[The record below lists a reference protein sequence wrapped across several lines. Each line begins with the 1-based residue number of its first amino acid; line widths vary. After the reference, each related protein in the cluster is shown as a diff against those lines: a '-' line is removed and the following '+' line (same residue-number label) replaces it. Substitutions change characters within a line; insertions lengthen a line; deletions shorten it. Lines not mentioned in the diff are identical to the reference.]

1 MMKNSKHQ
9 QGAATIWYIFL
20 IGAIMSLGALA
31 IEGSRYIGKKARLG
45 DALEAGSIAVAS
57 NDRVSKEFKIDSEM
71 PSGRSA
77 RETAKIWLHHYL
89 ADDTA
94 LDIKKVERKE
104 VSNSYGK
111 DELITPYKVD
121 YFRYDLEA
129 TSTHDSWF
137 RFTDWARFKDKVDVS
152 NTGAAGRI
160 KGNHEPADVVFVAD
174 FSGSMNLCYS
184 KRHGEYRCR
193 WWETSRL
200 GHLKEAID
208 EVTKSLYSV
217 NEKSTFGFIPF
228 NRRIVV
234 ERNRKYY
241 CTSPMLAPKG
251 SDFDYVRQHSKFADV
266 FRKAYS
272 KNWLE
277 EKGERTKWYERNKIT
292 FRQRAIFESYY
303 RWLSANGSWGRGSA
317 QSVDYP
323 RGVWSVRDAISGK
336 STNIWFGESKHEEGH
351 ISIARTAKEI
361 TIKDKPLLSAPMEYG
376 GNYHDYYRP
385 SFNSYCGSNYYTGEP
400 LFYALERSDFNK
412 REFFVNQVKGM
423 KADGGTHMYQGL
435 AASPHQFYGAT
446 NNNRYII
453 VLSDGAENSDM
464 FSRLVN
470 QGLCENMRS
479 KLEER
484 EGGGKYNVKMFV
496 VGIGFDPGSGN
507 GAKAYNKC
515 FGKDNI
521 YPVHDLDKLKDVILG
536 LFADD
541 IGHNFE
547 R

>member
-1 MMKNSKHQ
+1 MMKNNKHQ

-174 FSGSMNLCYS
+174 FSGSMNFCYS

-208 EVTKSLYSV
+208 EVTKSLHSV

-303 RWLSANGSWGRGSA
+303 RWLSANGSWGRGSEM
-317 QSVDYP
+317 SP
-323 RGVWSVRDAISGK
+323 KINTK
-336 STNIWFGESKHEEGH
+336 
-351 ISIARTAKEI
+351 
-361 TIKDKPLLSAPMEYG
+361 
-376 GNYHDYYRP
+376 
-385 SFNSYCGSNYYTGEP
+385 
-400 LFYALERSDFNK
+400 AL
-412 REFFVNQVKGM
+412 
-423 KADGGTHMYQGL
+423 
-435 AASPHQFYGAT
+435 
-446 NNNRYII
+446 I
-453 VLSDGAENSDM
+453 
-464 FSRLVN
+464 
-470 QGLCENMRS
+470 
-479 KLEER
+479 
-484 EGGGKYNVKMFV
+484 
-496 VGIGFDPGSGN
+496 
-507 GAKAYNKC
+507 
-515 FGKDNI
+515 
-521 YPVHDLDKLKDVILG
+521 
-536 LFADD
+536 
-541 IGHNFE
+541 
-547 R
+547 